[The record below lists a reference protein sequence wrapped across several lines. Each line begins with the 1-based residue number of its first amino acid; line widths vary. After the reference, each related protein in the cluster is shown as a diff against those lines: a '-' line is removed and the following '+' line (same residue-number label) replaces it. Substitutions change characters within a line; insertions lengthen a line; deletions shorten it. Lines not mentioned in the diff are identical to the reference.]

1 MRSSSASCAP
11 FRVAL
16 LASLTAALVSCAG
29 AAGPAPPAPVAPGP
43 PDGPEQACLELAGAM
58 RPRSPNEPDTIV
70 ARHILVKYAG
80 SKRAEDSVTRSRG
93 AACLRAL
100 EARDKARAG
109 TSFED
114 LVKEYSDEAGAA
126 SRGGTVGSI
135 ERTDVVPPF
144 ANAAFELDVQ
154 QVSDVVETDF
164 GFHVI
169 LRTE

>member
-1 MRSSSASCAP
+1 MRSTSASCAP

-43 PDGPEQACLELAGAM
+43 ADGPEQACLELAGAM
-58 RPRSPNEPDTIV
+58 RPRSPSEPDTIV
-70 ARHILVKYAG
+70 ARHILVKYVG
-80 SKRAEDSVTRSRG
+80 SKSAGDSVTRSRG

-109 TSFED
+109 TSFVD
-114 LVKEYSDEAGAA
+114 LVKEYSEEPGAA
-126 SRGGTVGSI
+126 GRSGTVGTI
-135 ERTDVVPPF
+135 ERADVVPPF

-169 LRTE
+169 MRTE